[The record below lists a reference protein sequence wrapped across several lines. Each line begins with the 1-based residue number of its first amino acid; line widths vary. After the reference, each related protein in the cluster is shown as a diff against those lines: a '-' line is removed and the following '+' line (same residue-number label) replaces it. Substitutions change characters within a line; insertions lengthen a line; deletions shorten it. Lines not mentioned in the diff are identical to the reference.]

1 MNERDLI
8 SKSGLRGCGRGQ
20 CVWEARVWGLSAAH
34 HSFSAAPSPLLC
46 APRSCAPPSFH
57 LTSLCPPALPPPAPR
72 CPCCRLGEIQNVA
85 GQAAPR
91 QEVLDAL
98 VGGDFDP
105 EEYDRQMAAA
115 FGEDYYGAV
124 SALGRLAV
132 GAHCSV

>member
-1 MNERDLI
+1 MCVGGERVGTL
-8 SKSGLRGCGRGQ
+8 LRITGS
-20 CVWEARVWGLSAAH
+20 L
-34 HSFSAAPSPLLC
+34 PLPLLC

-57 LTSLCPPALPPPAPR
+57 LTSLFPPALPPPAPR
-72 CPCCRLGEIQNVA
+72 CPCCRLGEIQSVA

-132 GAHCSV
+132 GAPVVLLRCAVLCCAV

>member
-1 MNERDLI
+1 M
-8 SKSGLRGCGRGQ
+8 
-20 CVWEARVWGLSAAH
+20 
-34 HSFSAAPSPLLC
+34 
-46 APRSCAPPSFH
+46 
-57 LTSLCPPALPPPAPR
+57 
-72 CPCCRLGEIQNVA
+72 A

-91 QEVLDAL
+91 QDVLDAL

-132 GAHCSV
+132 GAHCGSAVHAVHAVHAVLCCAVLCCAVLCSIHCARLCEAWCGTGRCPPPRLKSSLLYSHPLRPPLACGARCARCAGR